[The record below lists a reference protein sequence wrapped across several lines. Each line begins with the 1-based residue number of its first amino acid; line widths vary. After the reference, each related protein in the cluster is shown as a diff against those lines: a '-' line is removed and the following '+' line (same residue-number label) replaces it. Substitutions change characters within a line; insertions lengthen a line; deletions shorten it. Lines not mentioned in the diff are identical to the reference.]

1 MILCLDVGN
10 TQMYGGAYDGEKLLF
25 TFRKKGVEGL
35 SSDELA
41 LFLGNILREQ
51 NLDPKSITAVGF
63 CSVVPQVIHSL
74 KNAVRK
80 YLNIEPITLGPGMK
94 TGLKIKYKNPIEV
107 GADRIA
113 NAMGANILFPKKNK
127 ILVDLGTATT
137 FCLVNSDN
145 DYLGGAIAPG
155 PRISMEVLEEKTA
168 MLPSVEIIQPLNCL
182 GQTTIE
188 SIQSGIYF
196 SQLGLIKELTNRY
209 KNEVFDGDAIVIG
222 TGGFSSMFR
231 EEVIF
236 DEIVPDLVLKG
247 LLSFISKNL

>member
-10 TQMYGGAYDGEKLLF
+10 TQMYGGAYDGDKFLF
-25 TFRKKGVEGL
+25 SFRKKGVDGL

-51 NLDPKSITAVGF
+51 KLDPKTITAVGF
-63 CSVVPQVIHSL
+63 CSVVPAVIHSL

-94 TGLKIKYKNPIEV
+94 TGLKIKYKNPLEV

-113 NAMGANILFPKKNK
+113 NAMGANVLFGDRNK
-127 ILVDLGTATT
+127 IIVDLGTATT
-137 FCLVNSDN
+137 FCLVNEKN
-145 DYLGGAIAPG
+145 EYLGGAIAPG

-168 MLPSVEIIQPLNCL
+168 MLPSVEIIKPFNSL

-196 SQLGLIKELTNRY
+196 SQLGLIKELVARY
-209 KNEVFDGDAIVIG
+209 KLEVFNDQAIIIG
-222 TGGFSSMFR
+222 TGGFSSMFKG
-231 EEVIF
+231 EDIF

-247 LLSFISKNL
+247 LLSFISKNI

>member
-10 TQMYGGAYDGEKLLF
+10 TQMFGGAYDGDKFLF
-25 TFRKKGVEGL
+25 SFRKKGVEGL

-51 NLDPKSITAVGF
+51 KLDPKSITAVGF
-63 CSVVPQVIHSL
+63 CSVVPSVIHSL

-80 YLNIEPITLGPGMK
+80 YLDIEPITLGPGMK
-94 TGLKIKYKNPIEV
+94 TGLKIKYKNPLEV

-113 NAMGANILFPKKNK
+113 NAMGANVLFPNKNK

-137 FCLVNSDN
+137 FCLVNDKN
-145 DYLGGAIAPG
+145 EYLGGAIAPG

-168 MLPSVEIIQPLNCL
+168 MLPSVEIIKPENCL

-196 SQLGLIKELTNRY
+196 SQLGLIKELANKY
-209 KNEVFDGDAIVIG
+209 KEEVFKGEAIIIG
-222 TGGFSSMFR
+222 TGGFSSMFKG
-231 EEVIF
+231 EKVF
-236 DEIVPDLVLKG
+236 DEIVSDLVLKG
-247 LLSFISKNL
+247 LLSFISKNV